1 MRIIKSRACAAVA
14 TRGRAKRAMTEI
26 RRELLDAALADR
38 QAFAALVKMSESMV
52 FGLAFGFFRNR
63 ATAEDLAQEA
73 YLELFRNLHK
83 LDSDQHVV
91 NWLRQT
97 VTRKCI
103 DRSRRKK
110 FQPHLD
116 LDAIPEPRAAPV
128 SRDPMLADE
137 LASKVAE
144 LPFKMRMV
152 VVLRFQEDLRL
163 GEIAEAMDIPVNTV
177 KTLLRRALIRLKP
190 EVAHLKTEICYAP
203 AGR

>member
-1 MRIIKSRACAAVA
+1 MRIINAEACAAVA
-14 TRGRAKRAMTEI
+14 TKGRTEREMTEV

-38 QAFAALVKMSESMV
+38 QAFAGLVKMSESMV

-63 ATAEDLAQEA
+63 AVAEDLAQEA

-144 LPFKMRMV
+144 LPYKMRMV

>member
-1 MRIIKSRACAAVA
+1 MRIINAKGCAAGA
-14 TRGRAKRAMTEI
+14 TRRRAKRVMTEV

-63 ATAEDLAQEA
+63 AIAEDLAQEA

>member
-1 MRIIKSRACAAVA
+1 MRIIKAKACAAVA
-14 TRGRAKRAMTEI
+14 TRGRAKREMTEV

-63 ATAEDLAQEA
+63 AVAEDLAQEA

-128 SRDPMLADE
+128 ARDPMLADE

-144 LPFKMRMV
+144 LPYKMRMV

-163 GEIAEAMDIPVNTV
+163 GEIAAAMDIPVNTV

>member
-1 MRIIKSRACAAVA
+1 MRIINSRGCAAVA

-137 LASKVAE
+137 LASKVAA